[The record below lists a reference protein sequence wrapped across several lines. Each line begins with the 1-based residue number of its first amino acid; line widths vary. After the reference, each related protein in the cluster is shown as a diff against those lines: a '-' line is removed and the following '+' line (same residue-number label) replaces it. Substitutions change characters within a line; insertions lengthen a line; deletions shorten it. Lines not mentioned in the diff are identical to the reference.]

1 MITPKI
7 KRKYTRKPKP
17 TDEALKNLEEEMDI
31 LDLIKPTP
39 TPTPTPKPIA
49 EPKPIVYTHFYANP
63 HVFIFH
69 NGSDIDTVKYIHDF
83 QTQLEFDSYESQVI
97 FIADKIENP
106 GINNCF
112 ITQDEPSHWT
122 KCFGNRKGRAIN
134 VVERPDQTP
143 EELYELFKV
152 TESLETEKF
161 QIRNIGYDK

>member
-1 MITPKI
+1 MIKP

-17 TDEALKNLEEEMDI
+17 TEEALKNLEEEMDVM
-31 LDLIKPTP
+31 DLMKPH
-39 TPTPTPKPIA
+39 PIIEPIP

-69 NGSDIDTVKYIHDF
+69 NGSDIDTVKYIHEF

-97 FIADKIENP
+97 FITDKIENP

-112 ITQDEPSHWT
+112 VTQDEPSHWT

-134 VVERPDQTP
+134 IIERPTQTP
-143 EELYELFKV
+143 EELYNLFKI
-152 TESLETEKF
+152 TELLETDKF
-161 QIRNIGYDK
+161 QITNIGYVK